1 MPRLLRVLTTLPQYA
16 LMRFAFYAARA
27 HYCFPLPRSFNRQAP
42 RRRISAMCISVFSAD
57 TENVIRPL
65 PLGSPCFSARRTVL
79 FFSPRRPRFF
89 RVVRRAVSTFPLL
102 RSAFY
107 VSFAED
113 VYCCKKCG
121 KKGRRKNTAPNG
133 LPVIDIVMFH
143 HCPFAASAMPLIFSF
158 GKCKLFSSGK
168 THRSF
173 VRFAFPA
180 FLLRFPR
187 FSFDTCDAG
196 VQARQAR
203 RFICN
208 APLVAAYFP
217 AALPLTFLR
226 GAYRRLLSRSLA
238 PHVFAECVAAAYF
251 PAALPL
257 TFLRRVRYAFLRS

>member
-1 MPRLLRVLTTLPQYA
+1 MHEMPRLLRVLTTLPQYA

-42 RRRISAMCISVFSAD
+42 RRRISVMCISVFSAD

-89 RVVRRAVSTFPLL
+89 RVVRPPRRFALPAWAVRVFRPPRRLAHSRAKVFVPAFRACRVRRAVLTLPLL

-143 HCPFAASAMPLIFSF
+143 HCPFCR
-158 GKCKLFSSGK
+158 G
-168 THRSF
+168 R
-173 VRFAFPA
+173 
-180 FLLRFPR
+180 
-187 FSFDTCDAG
+187 
-196 VQARQAR
+196 
-203 RFICN
+203 
-208 APLVAAYFP
+208 
-217 AALPLTFLR
+217 LTPHYLM
-226 GAYRRLLSRSLA
+226 RRLS
-238 PHVFAECVAAAYF
+238 
-251 PAALPL
+251 AL
-257 TFLRRVRYAFLRS
+257 